1 MVDSM
6 NARCGAKKPEYE
18 MSKEEYK
25 EFRDKL
31 KEGFTGIL
39 TSKYYEYLDDNF
51 AKPCNGKQKY
61 YLDIAAKIAL
71 SSPMLQKHGAVIVHK
86 NKIIATGFNYY
97 FADYSIHAEVSAIK
111 SIKGKLKS
119 QLSECE
125 LYVVR
130 IGPNKFNNPLKYSR
144 PCCHCQN
151 TILKNNIKKAFY
163 STNYSYDFIRENE
176 KNIDCIIA

>member
-1 MVDSM
+1 MMDSM
-6 NARCGAKKPEYE
+6 NARRGAQKPKHE
-18 MSKEEYK
+18 MTKEEYK
-25 EFRDKL
+25 NFRDKL

-39 TSKYYEYLDDNF
+39 TSKYYEYLDDYS
-51 AKPCNGKQKY
+51 AKSCNERQKY

-71 SSPMLQKHGAVIVHK
+71 SSPMLQKHGAIIVYK
-86 NKIIATGFNYY
+86 NKIIASGFNYY
-97 FADYSIHAEVSAIK
+97 FANYSIHAEVSAIK

-119 QLSECE
+119 HLSECE

-130 IGPNKFNNPLKYSR
+130 IGPSKFNNPLKYSR

-163 STNYSYDFIRENE
+163 STNYSYDSIRESE
-176 KNIDCIIA
+176 KNNECIIT